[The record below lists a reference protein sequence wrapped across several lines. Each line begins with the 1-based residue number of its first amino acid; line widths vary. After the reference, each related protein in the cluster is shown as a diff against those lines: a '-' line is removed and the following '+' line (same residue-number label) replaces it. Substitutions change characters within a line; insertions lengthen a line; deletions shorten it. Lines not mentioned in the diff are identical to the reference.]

1 MKNSIHFISSFIVI
15 IILYCG
21 TVFSQN
27 QKTPAATIFKHESNL
42 RLDNYKPAKAGQTL
56 YGAGTNDAPRLAE
69 QLKKVMDAYGIAVDT
84 NLLSNDPDFIDT
96 VSGKHVYYPF
106 ENHKKIYLQKVGN
119 EWYYSQETV
128 KHIPDLY
135 KSVFPRGS
143 ETISFYLKKL
153 GNGVFLGY
161 EQWQWIG
168 LLLILFGSAALY
180 FITYYISKKLVK
192 AVTQRRIVQNEKSVK
207 IVSSFAKLFSLLM
220 AVRFIRML
228 YPLLL
233 LPLGF
238 NSSILLITGIAQAV
252 FFGYMLYRVVDVIS
266 LIAAKIAANTVST
279 LDDQLIPLA
288 RKLAKA
294 IIILGTILL
303 VLGLT
308 GVNLTA
314 LLAGLSIGG
323 LALAFAA
330 QDTVKNIFGSM
341 MLLLDRTFQIGDHI
355 FIPSID
361 NIEGTV
367 EEVGLRSTRIRTF
380 DNSLITVPNGKLA
393 DAAINNL
400 GMRVQRRYKFNLG
413 ITYDTPPELISQFV
427 AGVRQLMDIH
437 PLVNI
442 DTIQV
447 HLHNF
452 DASSLTLRCSCY
464 FKTQDFNLELES
476 RQELMLDII
485 RLAELLE
492 IRFAFPTNTMHIE
505 NMPEKTSLTP
515 VYTINSSENMNKV
528 NRLIEQIRREREAGK
543 EQADEAQD

>member
-1 MKNSIHFISSFIVI
+1 MKNSIHFISLFIAI
-15 IILYCG
+15 TILYCG

-56 YGAGTNDAPRLAE
+56 YGAGTNEAPRLAE

-84 NLLSNDPDFIDT
+84 NLLSNDPNFIDT

-143 ETISFYLKKL
+143 ETISHYLKKL
-153 GNGVFLGY
+153 GNGVFLGF
-161 EQWQWIG
+161 EQWQWLGFII
-168 LLLILFGSAALY
+168 LIFGAIALY
-180 FITYYISKKLVK
+180 FITFILSKKLVH
-192 AVTQRRIVQNEKSVK
+192 AITRRRIIHSEKSVK
-207 IVSSFAKLFSLLM
+207 IIGSFANLFSLLM
-220 AVRFIRML
+220 AVRLIRML

-233 LPLGF
+233 LPLNF
-238 NSSILLITGIAQAV
+238 NSTILLITGIAQAV
-252 FFGYMLYRVVDVIS
+252 FFGYMLYRVADVVS
-266 LIAAKIAANTVST
+266 LIAMKIAANTIST

-294 IIILGTILL
+294 FIIVGTLML

-308 GVNLTA
+308 GINLTA

-380 DNSLITVPNGKLA
+380 DNSLITIPNGKLA

-413 ITYDTPPELISQFV
+413 VTYDTPPELISQFV

-437 PLVNI
+437 PMVNL

-464 FKTQDFNLELES
+464 FNTQDFNLELES

-492 IRFAFPTNTMHIE
+492 VRFAFPTSTMHIE
-505 NMPEKTSLTP
+505 NMPERASLTP
-515 VYTINSSENMNKV
+515 QHTINSSENINKV
-528 NRLIEQIRREREAGK
+528 HRLIEQIRREREAGK